1 MATEDQ
7 HGRHI
12 RGRHGNPTNAHEA
25 LVLMWDDKTLARS
38 AVAVELKGR
47 CEWTA
52 RRVVPLHRSF
62 GHAKIILKTDEEKS
76 IAALVEA
83 VKAFR
88 TNDTV
93 THNSPVG

>member
-1 MATEDQ
+1 MDCQ
-7 HGRHI
+7 
-12 RGRHGNPTNAHEA
+12 
-25 LVLMWDDKTLARS
+25 
-38 AVAVELKGR
+38 KGR
-47 CEWTA
+47 A
-52 RRVVPLHRSF
+52 VHRSF

-93 THNSPVG
+93 TDNSPVG